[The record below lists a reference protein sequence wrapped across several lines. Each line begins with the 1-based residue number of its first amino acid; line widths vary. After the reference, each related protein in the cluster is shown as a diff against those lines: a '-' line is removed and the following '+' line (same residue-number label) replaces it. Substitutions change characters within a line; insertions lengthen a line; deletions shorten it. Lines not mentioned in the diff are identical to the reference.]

1 MYNFKYVDLTGVC
14 SCYDGYTDDDCSKE
28 ISAPPSGISLPSN
41 GVCTLGTRKCKRT
54 NVFGDFPSTSVWY
67 QLKYFQV
74 WFCTVV
80 VLI

>member
-41 GVCTLGTRKCKRT
+41 GLCTLGTRKCKRA
-54 NVFGDFPSTSVWY
+54 NVYGDFPSTSVWY

-80 VLI
+80 FLI